1 MTLKELN
8 ADQSLQLKEELL
20 RRRLEEKGE
29 GISYEELADADTL
42 VSDAEL
48 EAEFGDTEFVPGDFT

>member
-8 ADQSLQLKEELL
+8 ADQRRQLKEELL

-29 GISYEELADADTL
+29 GISYGELADADTL

-48 EAEFGDTEFVPGDFT
+48 EAEFGDTEFVPDDFS